1 MKLVE
6 WIASNK
12 TIIAGSVLGL
22 IVLGVFAYGVNA
34 VQEKQADTAAVESYP
49 TPIIKTADEAS
60 AENKISGKQATASA
74 ASAEITSDTA
84 KVIFQVEGMSCSGC
98 IYTIK
103 SSLTDFDGIQD
114 IIVNISAGV
123 TEVYFDSTKIKDV
136 NLLASAITASGYP
149 ARVSQIL
156 TADQLKKE
164 QDIADARAKSYVAS
178 VSGWD
183 ISRTD
188 FDTELIYAK
197 NRYQQAY
204 GEDIFTSN
212 RGKGLLDTLKAQV
225 VSRLINEGIQMQEVQ
240 RTGYRVDLDVVDQEF
255 EKFILKKELDFE
267 SFKASLEE
275 AGYSFAYFMKK
286 FENRVLLNRYLDEKV
301 FNDAATDFEKQQSYL
316 AWFNNARV
324 LSKVV
329 IYDKELERLTQNQS
343 AGSSCCSTG
352 KS

>member
-6 WIASNK
+6 KIASNK
-12 TIIAGSVLGL
+12 AIITGAVVAL
-22 IVLGVFAYGVNA
+22 IALGVFAYGYNA
-34 VQEKQADTAAVESYP
+34 VQEKQVDIAAVESYP
-49 TPIIKTADEAS
+49 TPIIKTADETP
-60 AENKISGKQATASA
+60 AENKVAEKPATT
-74 ASAEITSDTA
+74 SAEITSDTA

-98 IYTIK
+98 INTIK
-103 SSLTDFDGIQD
+103 SSLADFGGIRD

-123 TEVYFDSTKIKDV
+123 TEVYFDNTKIKDV
-136 NLLASAITASGYP
+136 NRLATAITASGYP
-149 ARVSQIL
+149 ARVSRIL
-156 TADQLKKE
+156 TADQLIKE

-188 FDTELIYAK
+188 FNTELTYAK

-204 GEDIFTSN
+204 GENIFTSN

-240 RTGYRVDLDVVDQEF
+240 RARYRVDLDIVDQEF

-267 SFKASLEE
+267 SFKSSMEQN
-275 AGYSFAYFMKK
+275 GYSFAYFMKK

>member
-1 MKLVE
+1 MNILKK
-6 WIASNK
+6 IASNK
-12 TIIAGSVLGL
+12 ILITGAVLAL
-22 IVLGVFAYGVNA
+22 VVLGVFAYGYNA
-34 VQEKQADTAAVESYP
+34 AQEKQAEPATAESYP
-49 TPIIKTADEAS
+49 TPVIKTADEAPVD
-60 AENKISGKQATASA
+60 NKVAAKQPTAAVASA
-74 ASAEITSDTA
+74 DIAADST

-103 SSLTDFDGIQD
+103 SSLADFEGIQD

-123 TEVYFDSTKIKDV
+123 TEVYYDNAKIKDV
-136 NLLASAITASGYP
+136 NLMADAITASGYP

-164 QDIADARAKSYVAS
+164 QDIAAARAKSYIAS

-188 FDTELIYAK
+188 FNTELNYAK
-197 NRYQQAY
+197 KRYQQAY
-204 GEDIFTSN
+204 GKDIFTTN
-212 RGKGLLDTLKAQV
+212 RGKSLLDTLKAQV

-240 RTGYRVDLDVVDQEF
+240 RAGYRVDLEIVDQEF
-255 EKFILKKELDFE
+255 EKFILEKELDFE
-267 SFKASLEE
+267 SFKASMEQN
-275 AGYSFAYFMKK
+275 GYSFAYFMKK
-286 FENRVLLNRYLDEKV
+286 FENRVLLNHYLDERILGE
-301 FNDAATDFEKQQSYL
+301 AATDFDKQKLYL

-329 IYDKELERLTQNQS
+329 IYDKELERLTRNQS
-343 AGSSCCSTG
+343 AGSSCCPTG